1 MMSVLSKP
9 SYESN
14 ESDNYSLKCFQL
26 LKDKVWSLQS
36 EVSPIASLIF
46 MPTKNKPW

>member
-14 ESDNYSLKCFQL
+14 GSDNYSLKCFQL
-26 LKDKVWSLQS
+26 WKDKGMEPS
-36 EVSPIASLIF
+36 ELGFLHCFFDFYAY
-46 MPTKNKPW
+46 